1 MHHPQRT
8 TALSSRIL
16 ASRLAQGALVVLLIG
31 CDKSAAPTR
40 AESAE
45 ASIASR
51 PSASAPPPE
60 AAAPEAAAPEVVP
73 GLGTVPSWSGDKP
86 TKQCL
91 VTAPAKVRL
100 EAIAKATDPALTAG
114 TADLSALVKEV
125 DADTCF
131 AARRALATALV
142 DAGASRYGAKS
153 YEEAARYARAAV
165 VVRPS
170 LVVARY
176 ALARGLAL
184 TGKREQAVAQLVEI
198 ARAAAAGEANAVVSL
213 EKAKSDKDLDSLR
226 DDASFKNALQA
237 SAGGASLVGP
247 RKDPDAAAK
256 AVVLLP
262 DDFRSTRDKV
272 GATPTGSG
280 TITYKPAVTAFWS
293 WHPDAST
300 ELLVATIIDD
310 PAKLGVPKPDLH
322 MDYGAIGIFKRD
334 AAGKLVLLTV
344 RKTGYTLPTLAAAKD
359 GRLLYS
365 FEQVCGALSGALSW
379 DGTSIGL
386 HEKNCREL

>member
-1 MHHPQRT
+1 MRLRF
-8 TALSSRIL
+8 ALT
-16 ASRLAQGALVVLLIG
+16 ALVVTA
-31 CDKSAAPTR
+31 CDKSGGAVTDAGAA
-40 AESAE
+40 ASGSME
-45 ASIASR
+45 ASVL
-51 PSASAPPPE
+51 PQASAPQKGAPSE
-60 AAAPEAAAPEVVP
+60 ALPAQVVP
-73 GLGTVPSWSGDKP
+73 GPLEVPSWSGDKP

-100 EAIAKATDPALTAG
+100 EAIAKATDAAG
-114 TADLSALVKEV
+114 TTDLPLLVKDV
-125 DADTCF
+125 GADTCF

-153 YEEAARYARAAV
+153 YEEATRYSRAAV

-176 ALARGLAL
+176 DLARGRAL
-184 TGKREQAVAQLVEI
+184 TGQREQAIAQLVEV
-198 ARAAAAGEANAVVSL
+198 ARAAAAGEANAIVSL
-213 EKAKSDKDLDSLR
+213 ERAKSDKDLESLR
-226 DDASFKNALQA
+226 DDSSFKNALQA
-237 SAGGASLVGP
+237 SAGGASLVGL
-247 RKDPDAAAK
+247 RLDPDAAAK

-344 RKTGYTLPTLAAAKD
+344 RKTGYALPTLAAAKD
-359 GRLLYS
+359 GRLLSS

>member
-8 TALSSRIL
+8 SAVSSRIL

-31 CDKSAAPTR
+31 CDKSAAPT
-40 AESAE
+40 SA
-45 ASIASR
+45 ASPDASVATR
-51 PSASAPPPE
+51 PSASAPASE
-60 AAAPEAAAPEVVP
+60 AAAPAVVP
-73 GLGTVPSWSGDKP
+73 GLGTVPSWNGDKP

-100 EAIAKATDPALTAG
+100 EAIAKVTDAAG
-114 TADLSALVKEV
+114 TADLPALIKEV
-125 DADTCF
+125 GADTCF

-153 YEEAARYARAAV
+153 YEEATRYSRAAV

-170 LVVARY
+170 LVAARY
-176 ALARGLAL
+176 DLARGLAL
-184 TGKREQAVAQLVEI
+184 TGKRDEAIAQLVEI

-213 EKAKSDKDLDSLR
+213 EKAKSDKDLESLR
-226 DDASFKNALQA
+226 GDSSFKNALEA
-237 SAGGASLVGP
+237 SNAAASLVGP

-256 AVVLLP
+256 AAMLLP